1 MRKERLFAV
10 SLAVLLLAGCASGPE
25 PVKVDLSKPW
35 LDPDR
40 PVLKVG
46 PTVLTRAEIYERIM
60 SRFGTREILW
70 GIAAEELFRLAAQR
84 YGIEISPAEVEK
96 KARSKYKAWAEAFP
110 DRDSMTEELR
120 LRGLTEED
128 MLKTFREEARN
139 ELLVAR
145 VVARMRRIDE
155 EALRRY
161 YRTTYAQ
168 NRVLV
173 RRLAFPVRGK
183 EEKESVL
190 GFAEEAR
197 RRLLAGDSWDDVVR
211 DFMTPVSKGAFPRAV
226 GGDRWWIGD
235 QEEHPEELKRVV
247 FSLETGGVSEPVWE
261 EEFGYH
267 VFQVEEKIPSEPFEA
282 CVEKL
287 RNELRAKEPDP
298 EETRAAMAELESRW
312 PVEIS
317 ASTPDGAG
325 S

>member
-1 MRKERLFAV
+1 M
-10 SLAVLLLAGCASGPE
+10 GPE

-35 LDPDR
+35 LDPER

-46 PTVLTRAEIYERIM
+46 PTVLTRAEIYKRIM

-70 GIAAEELFRLAAQR
+70 GIAAEELFRLAGRR
-84 YGIEISPAEVEK
+84 YGVEIPAEAVEK
-96 KARSKYKAWAEAFP
+96 KARAKYEAWASAFP
-110 DRDSMTEELR
+110 DRDSMAEELR
-120 LRGLTEED
+120 LRGLTESD
-128 MLKTFREEARN
+128 MLATFREEARN
-139 ELLVAR
+139 ELLVAA

-155 EALRRY
+155 KALRRY

-173 RRLAFPVRGK
+173 RRLAFPVRKK
-183 EEKESVL
+183 EEKESVRR
-190 GFAEEAR
+190 FAEEAR
-197 RRLLAGDSWDDVVR
+197 RRLLAGESWEKVAR

-226 GGDRWWIGD
+226 GGDSWWIGD
-235 QEEHPEELKRVV
+235 QDPHPEELKRVV

-267 VFQVEEKIPSEPFEA
+267 VFQVEKKIPSEPFEA
-282 CVEKL
+282 CLEKM
-287 RNELRAKEPDP
+287 RNELREKEPDA

-312 PVEIS
+312 PVEIYQAPS
-317 ASTPDGAG
+317 QGKG